1 MNRLCKYALLLLLA
15 SARLTGLAQSSPEE
29 KLSMTMYAIG
39 HMYVDSVDMSALV
52 EQQIKELVQRLDPHS
67 EYLPPAVAKANEQVL
82 TGNNTQEP
90 NQQAAV
96 AQEGKAPTGIAAA
109 YLVKPGIGY
118 IMVNMF
124 TETTAAEFRERLQ
137 ALQQQ
142 GMKHLILNLQKN
154 GGGFFET
161 ALELAD
167 EFLHKGEELVMTEGA
182 HSNRQVVKGQK
193 EGAFEKGRLAVLIS
207 EQTMSAAEIFA
218 GAIQDW
224 DRGILV
230 GRRTFGKGLIQE
242 TLPFSDGSALRLT
255 VAKYY
260 TPCGRSIQKPYQG
273 LSREEYAQEAV
284 SRAQGDDNVAE
295 KGNPYH
301 SLRTGRTLYGGGGIS
316 PDVTVA
322 ADTIPSS
329 DWYAL
334 LTYAGVQKQTARE
347 YVSSHRQE
355 LEKAYSDMKKFKNRF
370 SGDELLPAA
379 CTMAEERAG
388 IPFDKEA
395 FEQSKAFVALQLKAL
410 VARELFGKD
419 DCYYEIM
426 GERNMALQQ
435 AIAILTD
442 SNRYNKLLN
451 DTKR

>member
-1 MNRLCKYALLLLLA
+1 MDRLCKYALLLLLA

-52 EQQIKELVQRLDPHS
+52 EQQIKELIQRLDPHS
-67 EYLPPAVAKANEQVL
+67 EYLPSAVAKANEQVL
-82 TGNNTQEP
+82 TGNTTQEP
-90 NQQAAV
+90 NQQAV
-96 AQEGKAPTGIAAA
+96 TTQEGKAPTGIAAA

-137 ALQQQ
+137 SLQRQ

-154 GGGFFET
+154 SGGFFET

-167 EFLHKGEELVMTEGA
+167 EFLHKGEELVVTEGA
-182 HSNRQVVKGQK
+182 HSDRQVVKGQK
-193 EGAFEKGRLAVLIS
+193 EGAFEEGRLAVLVS

-224 DRGILV
+224 DRGILI

-273 LSREEYAQEAV
+273 LSREEYAQEAA
-284 SRAQGDDNVAE
+284 SRAQGDDSVAT

-322 ADTIPSS
+322 ADTIPAS

-370 SGDELLPAA
+370 SGEELLPAA

-395 FEQSKAFVALQLKAL
+395 FEQAKAFVALQLKAL

-442 SNRYNKLLN
+442 SNRYHKLLN

>member
-1 MNRLCKYALLLLLA
+1 MNRFCKYALFLLLA
-15 SARLTGLAQSSPEE
+15 SARMTGLAQSSPEE

-39 HMYVDSVDMSALV
+39 HMYVDSVNMSPLV
-52 EQQIKELVQRLDPHS
+52 EQQIKELIEKLDPHS
-67 EYLPPAVAKANEQVL
+67 EYLPPMVAKANGQVL
-82 TGNNTQEP
+82 TGNPAPEQNPQAT
-90 NQQAAV
+90 QAA
-96 AQEGKAPTGIAAA
+96 KAPSGIAAA
-109 YLVKPGIGY
+109 YMVKPGIGC
-118 IMVNMF
+118 ITVNLF
-124 TETTAAEFRERLQ
+124 TETTAEEFRERLSD
-137 ALQQQ
+137 LQRQ
-142 GMKHLILNLQKN
+142 GMKHLILNIQNN

-167 EFLHKGEELVMTEGA
+167 EFLHKGEEIVMTEGA

-193 EGAFEKGRLAVLIS
+193 EGVFEKGRLAVLVS

-224 DRGILV
+224 DRGVLV

-255 VAKYY
+255 VARYY

-273 LSREEYAQEAV
+273 LSREEYAMEAA
-284 SRAQGDDNVAE
+284 SRTQGDNNVGDTD
-295 KGNPYH
+295 KPYR

-322 ADTIPSS
+322 ADTVPSS

-347 YVSSHRQE
+347 YAASHRDE
-355 LEKAYSDMKKFKNRF
+355 LVKTCPDMKKFKKLF
-370 SGDELLPAA
+370 SGEELLPAA
-379 CTMAEERAG
+379 CKMAEERAG
-388 IPFDKEA
+388 IPLDKEA

-410 VARELFGKD
+410 VARELFGND
-419 DCYYEIM
+419 NCYYEIM
-426 GERNMALQQ
+426 DERNQALQQ

-442 SNRYNKLLN
+442 TGRYNQLLN
-451 DTKR
+451 NTKK

>member
-1 MNRLCKYALLLLLA
+1 MNRLCKYALFLLLV

-82 TGNNTQEP
+82 TGDTPLETG
-90 NQQAAV
+90 QQAVA

-109 YLVKPGIGY
+109 YMAKPGIGC
-118 IMVNMF
+118 IIVNMF
-124 TETTAAEFRERLQ
+124 TETTAAEFRKRLHS
-137 ALQQQ
+137 LQQQ
-142 GMKHLILNLQKN
+142 GMKYLILNLQKN

-167 EFLHKGEELVMTEGA
+167 EFLHKGQELVVTEGA
-182 HSNRQVVKGQK
+182 HSDRQVVKGQK
-193 EGAFEKGRLAVLIS
+193 EGAFEEGRLAVLVS
-207 EQTMSAAEIFA
+207 EQTMSAAEIFV

-224 DRGILV
+224 DRGVLV

-273 LSREEYAQEAV
+273 LSREEYTQEAQ
-284 SRAQGDDNVAE
+284 SRVQGDDNGAE
-295 KGNPYH
+295 KGKPYQ

-322 ADTIPSS
+322 TDMIPPS
-329 DWYAL
+329 DWYTL
-334 LTYAGVQKQTARE
+334 LTYTGVQKQTARE

-355 LEKAYSDMKKFKNRF
+355 LEKDYSDMKKFKNRF
-370 SGDELLPAA
+370 SGEELLPAA

-388 IPFDKEA
+388 IPLDKEA
-395 FEQSKAFVALQLKAL
+395 FEQSKSFVALQLKAL
-410 VARELFGKD
+410 VARELFGND

-426 GERNMALQQ
+426 DERNMALQQ
-435 AIAILTD
+435 AIDVVTD
-442 SNRYNKLLN
+442 SNRYHKLLN